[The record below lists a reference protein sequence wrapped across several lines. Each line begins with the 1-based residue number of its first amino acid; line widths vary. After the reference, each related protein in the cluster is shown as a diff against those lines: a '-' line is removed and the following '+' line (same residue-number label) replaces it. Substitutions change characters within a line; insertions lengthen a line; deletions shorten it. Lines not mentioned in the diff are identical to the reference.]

1 MESEVSL
8 VTHKNDESG
17 ATLVQDIGSACP
29 GKGVALKTAKDSIAA
44 TTSVRCSL
52 AALRVRKTPRALKTC
67 RTAAFSEQALDVN
80 VIFIQRAHTHRA
92 LHGSDVACCRYVL
105 LLHLP
110 AQ

>member
-17 ATLVQDIGSACP
+17 ATLVQDTGSACP

-67 RTAAFSEQALDVN
+67 RTAAFSDQALDVN
-80 VIFIQRAHTHRA
+80 VIFIQRTHASRTT
-92 LHGSDVACCRYVL
+92 RK
-105 LLHLP
+105 
-110 AQ
+110 